1 MSGAGLLRNYSFV
14 QTPATDGR
22 RGGLPLIHTA
32 TINTFYPEM
41 SHSSTGAETR
51 LARLRGPKAS
61 VPSVTRRLVGTRL
74 WCILSVCHA
83 PI

>member
-41 SHSSTGAETR
+41 SRSSTGAE
-51 LARLRGPKAS
+51 K
-61 VPSVTRRLVGTRL
+61 
-74 WCILSVCHA
+74 
-83 PI
+83 